1 MSSVC
6 TTFVLKKL
14 KKKML
19 EVKNASVSLGGKLL
33 FEGVS
38 FTVGDGEILCIT
50 GDSGC
55 GKTTILRAMLGFLPL
70 SAGHVSIGGELLT
83 PASAEEFRK
92 QMAYLPQELAL
103 PADSV
108 AEMVQLPFALCANR
122 GRTFSKQLLMDEWAQ
137 LDLAPEL
144 YYNKVAQLSGGQRQ
158 RVMLSVCGLLNK
170 SVLLVDEPTSALD
183 SHSAALVLN
192 YLRQLAGRGTSVIA
206 VSHDMAFAQGCDKR
220 VVIASA
226 GGENN
231 KIEE

>member
-1 MSSVC
+1 
-6 TTFVLKKL
+6 
-14 KKKML
+14 ML
-19 EVKNASVSLGGKLL
+19 EVRNASVTLGGKLL

-38 FTVGDGEILCIT
+38 FTVGDGETLCIT

-70 SAGHVSIGGELLT
+70 SAGHVSIDGELLT

-108 AEMVQLPFALCANR
+108 AEMVQLPFALRVNR
-122 GRTFSKQLLMDEWAQ
+122 GRTYSKQLLMEEWAQ
-137 LDLAPEL
+137 LVLSPEL
-144 YYNKVAQLSGGQRQ
+144 YNNKVAQLSGGQRQ
-158 RVMLSVCGLLNK
+158 RVMLSVCGLLGK
-170 SVLLVDEPTSALD
+170 PVLLLDEPTSALD
-183 SHSAALVLN
+183 SQSAALVLS
-192 YLRQLAGRGTSVIA
+192 YLRRLAGRGGSVIA
-206 VSHDMAFAQGCDKR
+206 VSHDMAFARGCDKR

-231 KIEE
+231 LTIE